1 MKKGLI
7 PFLLLLCL
15 LLTACGPA
23 AQPEPAP
30 VPDPA
35 EPEVTEPTAAE
46 PEPDPAPEL
55 SQREKDWI
63 EDIEFLREFSVDA
76 YYDENGRLYPWENT
90 ILPDVYVYQDIGDIR
105 QSRDSVLQWVLAQ
118 EK

>member
-1 MKKGLI
+1 MKKRL
-7 PFLLLLCL
+7 FSLLVLLCL
-15 LLTACGPA
+15 LLAACGPA
-23 AQPEPAP
+23 AQ
-30 VPDPA
+30 
-35 EPEVTEPTAAE
+35 

-76 YYDENGRLYPWENT
+76 YYDENGKFYEWEYT
-90 ILPDVYVYQDIGDIR
+90 ILPDVYVHQDIEDIR
-105 QSRDSVLQWVLAQ
+105 QGRDSVLLWVLTQ